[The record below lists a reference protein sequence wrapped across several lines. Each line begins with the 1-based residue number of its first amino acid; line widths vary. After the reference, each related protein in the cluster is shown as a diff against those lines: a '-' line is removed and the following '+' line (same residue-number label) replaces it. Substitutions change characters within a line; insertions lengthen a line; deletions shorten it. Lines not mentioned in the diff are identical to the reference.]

1 MINAYLNYK
10 SKSLSNSAITIEDI
24 RKANK
29 VLFALFTRYG
39 DTIIDLVV
47 INEFVENYPDK
58 DYLVL
63 CPKQMKPYCEEFAP
77 KVKCIGV
84 NKRNYLDM
92 IKLDSYLKKWR
103 PDLGFNPWSFGA
115 ESNFFLTYSKKYQ
128 FYNNFKKPEIINHYE
143 VVRKYLSLPEKNWKI
158 HDLKMELSY
167 KQVLICPEST
177 DNERSIS
184 NDEVDLIINKFKS
197 NYGSPLFTI
206 ASLSLSYLHSNWDS
220 FIFKKT
226 KKSSKDFI
234 KLVKDSDLIICADS
248 APLHIAIALK
258 KNVIAVFNSTT
269 PEIAINSDS
278 EVSLKL

>member
-1 MINAYLNYK
+1 MSAKYRHDEKRRDLGMINTFLRYK
-10 SKSLSNSAITIEDI
+10 TKSLSSPAIEHKDI
-24 RKANK
+24 QNANK

-39 DTIIDLVV
+39 DTIINLVV
-47 INEFVENYPDK
+47 IQEFVEQYPSK
-58 DYLVL
+58 DFLIL
-63 CPKQMKPYCEEFAP
+63 CPKQMKPYCDEFAP

-84 NKRNYLDM
+84 NKRNYLEM
-92 IKLDSYLKKWR
+92 IRLDSYLKKWN

-128 FYNNFKKPEIINHYE
+128 FYSNFKKPEKINHYE
-143 VVRKYLSLPEKNWKI
+143 VVRKYLSLPEKTWKI

-184 NDEVDLIINKFKS
+184 KDEVDLIINKFKS

-206 ASLSLSYLHSNWDS
+206 ASVSLSYFHSNCDS

-234 KLVKDSDLIICADS
+234 KLVKDSHLIICADS
-248 APLHIAIALK
+248 APLHIANALK
-258 KNVIAVFNSTT
+258 KKCNCSI
-269 PEIAINSDS
+269 
-278 EVSLKL
+278 